1 MKKYTNREMD
11 EMMESVKPLLERT
24 DIIGY
29 AAARNT
35 RILQSETVEYMK
47 RRDEL
52 VQKYGEP
59 EFDDEGNQTGKYM
72 MKLDSQEWRD
82 YSRDIAD
89 YAAIEHEPVFMKI
102 DPKEVIGVLSGSE
115 ILAIDWMLKD
125 EDEAT
130 E

>member
-1 MKKYTNREMD
+1 MD
-11 EMMESVKPLLERT
+11 AMITSLEPLLDRT

-35 RILQSETVEYMK
+35 RILQNETVEYMT

-52 VQKYGEP
+52 VQKYGKP
-59 EFDDEGNQTGKYM
+59 ELDDEGGQTGRYI
-72 MKLDSQEWRD
+72 MKFDSQEWQD
-82 YSRDIAD
+82 YSRDIAE
-89 YAAIEHEPVFMKI
+89 YAAIEHEPNFMKI
-102 DPKEVIGVLSGSE
+102 DAKEVIGVLSGSE

-125 EDEAT
+125 EDEAS